1 MTNDPNVV
9 STGDFGLDHY
19 EPKFFY
25 PLGDWLGFGTF
36 EVQLT
41 FDVDDFAQDIF
52 YFCHVSTPRPHENG
66 DQFSFVQTTRVRANA
81 MDSR

>member
-1 MTNDPNVV
+1 MHEDTSIT

-25 PLGDWLGFGTF
+25 PLTDWLGFGTF

-41 FDVDDFAQDIF
+41 FDVEDFAQDLF
-52 YFCHVSTPRPHENG
+52 YFCHVSQLMKTG
-66 DQFSFVQTTRVRANA
+66 ISATYLYIV
-81 MDSR
+81 

>member
-1 MTNDPNVV
+1 MHQDTSID

-25 PLGDWLGFGTF
+25 PLGDWLGFGAF

-41 FDVDDFAQDIF
+41 FDVEDFAQDLF
-52 YFCHVSTPRPHENG
+52 YFCHVCFGRG
-66 DQFSFVQTTRVRANA
+66 C
-81 MDSR
+81 